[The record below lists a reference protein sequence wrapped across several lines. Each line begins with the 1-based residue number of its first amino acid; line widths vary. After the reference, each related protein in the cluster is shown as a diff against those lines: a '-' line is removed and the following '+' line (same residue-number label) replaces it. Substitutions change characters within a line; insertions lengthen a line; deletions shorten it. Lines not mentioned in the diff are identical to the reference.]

1 MRSVH
6 KTVRAVRQAFTL
18 IELMLVLVI
27 LAVLAAVVVPKFSG
41 KTDAARI
48 AACKAEISIIDG
60 ALDLFEQA
68 VGHYPKQ
75 DEGLRALIEAPSDA
89 KGWAGPYLKRN
100 DVPLDPWKK
109 EYVYHFPAT
118 HNKAGPDLFSA
129 GPDGQEST
137 ADDIDNWSSPK

>member
-1 MRSVH
+1 MRSVY
-6 KTVRAVRQAFTL
+6 KTTHTARQAFTL

-60 ALDLFEQA
+60 ALELYEQA
-68 VGHYPKQ
+68 VGKYPSS
-75 DEGLRALIEAPSDA
+75 DEGLRALIEAPSNT

-109 EYVYHFPAT
+109 EYIYHFPAT
-118 HNKAGPDLFSA
+118 HNKGGPDLFST
-129 GPDGQEST
+129 GPDGQEGT
-137 ADDIDNWSSPK
+137 ADDIDNWSTQK